1 MIKAEYVHEA
11 LRKEGQYPLGLL
23 ENKQYAVLEEF
34 FTQLWESRNDKNA
47 FKWESDWFS
56 YPYQMFADMFL
67 NQGPQALENL
77 QEWSDSYPD
86 SFFPYVVRVR
96 YWAFWASEYRGGT
109 WANQVSEDMWDC
121 AREAQKQIYVT
132 AMQALVFA
140 PNTWTVVIHL
150 LNAAAKLEQ
159 PKWFDKW
166 LFKQKR
172 PQNLK
177 HVIKPAL
184 QKIAGLSGLSNDLEL
199 CLPEQI
205 PIMLAPYLD
214 LQTELNL
221 PQNEAAFWLKVFLD
235 QSQYGLVAA
244 IDYCWYLLPR
254 WGYSYE
260 SIVEFVQ
267 SDWCDHFT
275 EIEKN
280 ELNFVMWYDSIE
292 DSYSEDQT
300 GEIKKH
306 IHIALDLLKRPL
318 SEKNRAK
325 IYLRLAYFYTLLN
338 ESDAQIV
345 ECYVH
350 TIGHDVFDE
359 YDLQR
364 AINYWFKHARSSDF
378 LGKIAISN
386 RKTLASAA
394 VLYGLLT
401 QHGWSGIEKNPLVA
415 QSWFEFAKH
424 LEKPK
429 PFPEGEYCCFYRV
442 YKSFDELEN
451 YPYVI
456 DMLHSASDLGYVNP
470 SFTSGYIHSHEDS
483 SLYDV
488 DIAKKYSSKAA
499 EQGHYIA
506 MYNMGVNYLNRGIKE
521 TETNPFP
528 LLKQSLDYFE
538 QARIGLERSRKE
550 GTYEYQELE
559 DDIIDLYAGRLYHY
573 SYYPELGDMIIP
585 QLMTHG
591 WNRHIKAMTALA
603 RLYADQAN
611 RPYYFDYTAAVKWC
625 EAARLQ
631 DPEHA
636 DVLDA
641 ITVVETDSLKKIL
654 KYQFAV
660 DKIPVEEMPGRQDVL
675 F

>member
-23 ENKQYAVLEEF
+23 ENRQYESLEQF
-34 FTQLWESRNDKNA
+34 FNQLWNSRQDKSL
-47 FKWESDWFS
+47 FQWESDWFA
-56 YPYQMFADMFL
+56 YPYQMFSEMFL
-67 NQGPQALENL
+67 NQGPQALQHL
-77 QEWSDSYPD
+77 DEWSNAYPD
-86 SFFPYVVRVR
+86 SFFPYVMKVR
-96 YWAFWASEYRGGT
+96 YWAFWASEYRGGS

-121 AREAQKQIYVT
+121 AREAQKQIYAT
-132 AMQALVFA
+132 AMQALAFSPKA
-140 PNTWTVVIHL
+140 WTVTIHL
-150 LNAAAKLEQ
+150 LNAAAKLEE

-166 LFKQKR
+166 LFKQKK

-177 HVIKPAL
+177 HAIKPSL
-184 QKIAGLSGLSNDLEL
+184 QKIAALSGLSTDLAL
-199 CLPEQI
+199 VLPEQI
-205 PIMLAPYLD
+205 PEILKPYID
-214 LQTELNL
+214 LKAELNM

-235 QSQYGLVAA
+235 QSKFGLVAA

-260 SIVEFVQ
+260 EITQFVQ
-267 SDWCDHFT
+267 SDWCEHFT

-280 ELNFVMWYDSIE
+280 ELNFVMWYDSVE
-292 DSYSEDQT
+292 DSYSDDQT

-306 IHIALDLLKRPL
+306 IQIALDLLKRPL

-338 ESDAQIV
+338 PSDPKILD
-345 ECYVH
+345 CYVH
-350 TIGHDVFDE
+350 TFTHEVFDE

-364 AINYWFKHARSSDF
+364 AIDYWFKFAKSSDF
-378 LGKIAISN
+378 LGEIAISN

-394 VLYGLLT
+394 VLYGLLA
-401 QHGWSGIEKNPLVA
+401 QHGWSGVEKNPLVA
-415 QSWFEFAKH
+415 QSWFEFAKS
-424 LEKPK
+424 LERPK
-429 PFPEGEYCCFYRV
+429 AFPEGEYCCFYRV
-442 YKSFDELEN
+442 YKSFDELES
-451 YPYVI
+451 YPDVI
-456 DMLHSASDLGYVNP
+456 DMLHSASELGYVNP
-470 SFTSGYIHSHEDS
+470 SFTSGYIHSREDS

-506 MYNMGVNYLNRGIKE
+506 MYNMGVNYLNRGIKD
-521 TETNPFP
+521 TESHPFP

-538 QARIGLERSRKE
+538 QARIGLEKSRKD

-559 DDIIDLYAGRLYHY
+559 DDIIDLYADRLYHY
-573 SYYPELGDMIIP
+573 SYYPELGDILIP
-585 QLMTHG
+585 QLITHG
-591 WNRHIKAMTALA
+591 WQRHIKAMSALA

-611 RPYYFDYTAAVKWC
+611 RPHYFNYADAVKWC

-631 DPEHA
+631 APEND
-636 DVLDA
+636 DVLEA
-641 ITVVETDSLKKIL
+641 IAVVESDSMKKIL
-654 KYQFAV
+654 KYQFTV